1 MSELTAVVR
10 ADSPADPDAGTRRRV
25 LELIATD
32 GPVTAAQLA
41 HDLQLTAA
49 GVRRHLACLEQEGRI
64 SELTAHRTGPARR
77 GRPARRFVVAR
88 SGQATLSHRYAE
100 VATQALAFLAR
111 TAGPDALAAFAEER
125 VGLLEDAVRG
135 AVEAAGPDMAGRAD
149 ALAQALDAEGFAA
162 SVRTVPG
169 LPLVQVCQGHCP
181 VQDVAA
187 AFPQLCEAET
197 KAFARVLG
205 VHVQRLATLSSGGH
219 VCTTNVPTALPP
231 ASTTP
236 TTLTTVTTTTTEGV
250 PA

>member
-1 MSELTAVVR
+1 MSELAPVIH

-41 HDLQLTAA
+41 RDLQLTAA

-64 SELTAHRTGPARR
+64 TEIAAHRTGPARR
-77 GRPARRFVVAR
+77 GRPARRFVVAK

-100 VATQALAFLAR
+100 VANQALAFLAR
-111 TAGPDALAAFAEER
+111 ISGPEALQRFADER
-125 VGLLEDAVRG
+125 IGVLERAVAP
-135 AVEAAGPDMAGRAD
+135 AVAAAGDDMARRAD
-149 ALAQALDAEGFAA
+149 ALAEALDAEGFAA
-162 SVRTVPG
+162 SVRPVPG

-187 AFPQLCEAET
+187 AYPQLCEAET
-197 KAFARVLG
+197 RAFARVLG
-205 VHVQRLATLSSGGH
+205 VHVQRLATLTTGGH
-219 VCTTNVPTALPP
+219 VCTTNVPTAVLPL
-231 ASTTP
+231 STVKTP
-236 TTLTTVTTTTTEGV
+236 TTEGV

>member
-1 MSELTAVVR
+1 MSGTAPATRV
-10 ADSPADPDAGTRRRV
+10 DSPADPDAGTRRRV

-41 HDLQLTAA
+41 RDLHLTAA

-64 SELTAHRTGPARR
+64 SELAAHHAGPVRR

-100 VATQALAFLAR
+100 VANQALAFLAR
-111 TAGPDALAAFAEER
+111 TSGPDALQRFADER
-125 VGLLEDAVRG
+125 IALLERAVAP
-135 AVEAAGPDMAGRAD
+135 AVAAAGDDMARRAD
-149 ALAQALDAEGFAA
+149 ALAEALDAEGFAA
-162 SVRTVPG
+162 SVRPVPG

-236 TTLTTVTTTTTEGV
+236 TTVTTTTTEGV